1 MKSTKK
7 PRLQACK
14 SSNCTFILRDHTTAN
29 LGICS
34 RLACIISALI
44 EPSEVNAAFRSKRD
58 TLETRGGEKN
68 KAAL

>member
-7 PRLQACK
+7 RLQACK